1 MDPQNLSP
9 MQDQTPPSEPLD
21 LSGSS
26 QTPSQEAAPVH
37 SEPTPTEPLAPQVE
51 TPPEASVTAPINTIP
66 TQEAVPAATTEAK
79 TDWIGLVR
87 ETYLGFDKKTR
98 GLVLA
103 GVGILLVVIL
113 FVLWNLIALFTGPAA
128 PTNVGFDPNAVA
140 LTPTDGQY
148 IVVRQKDSRG
158 AYQDVRDLS
167 NIAAPAEMQFDANR
181 YLPRE
186 TANYRILSYEWDLE
200 GAGTFAEE
208 QKTPVVTKTY
218 IDRGIKNGQFDVSL
232 RVTKEILAPHDKYQ
246 NVGERVTEV
255 YGPGTGGIRF
265 TITTVKPFIDV
276 LTTPQELSGVAP
288 FTVEFDASRSRA
300 ENPIDQ
306 YLWDFDGDGVSDD
319 EGAKVKHTFTRAGV
333 ENVTVEVVDLKNLS
347 SKKTIRILVDE
358 SQLPEPEIEASALT
372 GDAPF
377 KVTFDGSKSTA
388 KEGQI
393 NEYLWTFEQ
402 GATPVSG
409 KTAEYTFQNPGK
421 YTVVLEVK
429 TDLGTSA
436 KKEVL
441 VTVNTSKALPT
452 ARVRAEGTGGDG
464 KRIVAAAR
472 APLSGR
478 LPLTVQFDGSFST
491 DPNNSIVDWRWDF
504 DGDQKFDTSGEK
516 ASYTYRRPGS
526 YLVTLQVENAAKLT
540 ATDTITVVVEA
551 EDLVADIFADPITG
565 TSPLT
570 VAFDGSGSSYKNG
583 AITSYEWDF
592 GDGSRPRL
600 TGAQTTYEFTAPGI
614 YTVQLKVRTADGQ
627 SKVTEKIITV
637 LQELLSPKFTATPKI
652 GVAPMTVEFNA
663 SESVGDIVS
672 YRWTFGDGTSDTGI
686 KVRKTYSVPG
696 NYTVELRVYDKYG
709 AMLPY
714 KEEITVRAP

>member
-1 MDPQNLSP
+1 MDPLNLTPQPEQPEQP
-9 MQDQTPPSEPLD
+9 MQPEQPQDTSVSGTQASVAQEPA
-21 LSGSS
+21 
-26 QTPSQEAAPVH
+26 QMQEQPAAQEVPAQ
-37 SEPTPTEPLAPQVE
+37 EPLAPK
-51 TPPEASVTAPINTIP
+51 ASKV
-66 TQEAVPAATTEAK
+66 QELTT
-79 TDWIGLVR
+79 LVR
-87 ETYLGFDKKTR
+87 DTYKGLDKR
-98 GLVLA
+98 MQMLVLA
-103 GVGILLVVIL
+103 GVGILIVIL
-113 FVLWNLIALFTGPAA
+113 LFVAWNVVALFTGPSA
-128 PTNVGFDPNAVA
+128 PTGMGFDPNSSV

-148 IVVRQKDSRG
+148 ILVRQKDSKG
-158 AYQDVRDLS
+158 VYQDVRDLS
-167 NIAAPAEMQFDANR
+167 NIAAPAELQFDANR

-218 IDRGIKNGQFDVSL
+218 IDRGIQNGQFNISL

-246 NVGERVTEV
+246 TVGERVTEI
-255 YGPGTGGIRF
+255 YGPGTGGVRF
-265 TITTVKPFIDV
+265 TITTVKPFIDI
-276 LTTPQELSGVAP
+276 LTTPQDLNGVAP
-288 FTVEFDASRSRA
+288 FEVEFDASRSRA

-306 YLWDFDGDGVSDD
+306 YLWDFDGDGVTD
-319 EGAKVKHTFTRAGV
+319 EEGPKVKHTFTRAGV

-347 SKKTIRILVDE
+347 SKKSIRVLVDE
-358 SQLPEPEIEASALT
+358 TTLPSPEIEASTLT
-372 GDAPF
+372 GDAPL
-377 KVTFDGSKSTA
+377 KVSFDGSKSTA

-393 NEYLWTFEQ
+393 NEYSWTFED
-402 GATPVSG
+402 GATPVTG
-409 KTAEYTFQNPGK
+409 KTAEYTFDKAGK

-429 TDLGTSA
+429 TDLGVSA

-441 VTVNTSKALPT
+441 ITVNTSKAVPT
-452 ARVRAEGTGGDG
+452 ARIRAEGTGGDG

-491 DPNNSIVDWRWDF
+491 DPNNSIVDWKWDF

-516 ASYTYRRPGS
+516 TSYVYKRPGS

-565 TSPLT
+565 TAPLT

-614 YTVQLKVRTADGQ
+614 YTTQLKVRTADGQ
-627 SKVTEKIITV
+627 SKVTTKIITV
-637 LQELLSPKFTATPKI
+637 LQELLSPKFTATPTI
-652 GVAPMTVEFNA
+652 GVAPLTVEMNA

-672 YRWTFGDGTSDTGI
+672 YRWSFGDGTSDTGI

-696 NYTVELRVYDKYG
+696 NYTVDLRVYDKYG
-709 AMLPY
+709 AMLSY
-714 KEEITVRAP
+714 KQEITVRAP